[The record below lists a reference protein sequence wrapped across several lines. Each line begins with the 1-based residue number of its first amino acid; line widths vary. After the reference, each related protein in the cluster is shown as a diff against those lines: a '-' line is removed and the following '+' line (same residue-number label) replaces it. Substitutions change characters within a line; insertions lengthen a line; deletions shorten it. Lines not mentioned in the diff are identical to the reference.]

1 LFNEAYIDETLVHKR
16 KCTYK
21 NSNLTEGLKMG
32 FLKTTCGVCNGDAG
46 LTRLR
51 LKQSKVDICSSCLKA
66 AGGISVVNVA
76 KATVEDVRKILQE
89 KAERIGDDPMSKAE
103 GMYGYCKEHN
113 FGSGFNEKQSLKH
126 FTVLQDNLLKGE
138 KVLMTFIGLNDFKS
152 ATKHDN
158 NYAYA
163 ITSKRI
169 IYGQKKVAGQK
180 FQAVEHGKIN
190 DISFKTGVLFGT
202 LEIDTPYEKIKV
214 GLDKGSATHINNKI
228 HEVLDTLKEEF
239 KPVREV
245 QQQVAAALSPA
256 DEIKKYKELLDM
268 DAITQE
274 EFDLK
279 KKELLGL

>member
-1 LFNEAYIDETLVHKR
+1 
-16 KCTYK
+16 
-21 NSNLTEGLKMG
+21 MG
-32 FLKTTCGVCNGDAG
+32 FFKSVCGVCNGEAG
-46 LTRLR
+46 MTRLK
-51 LKQSKVDICSSCLKA
+51 LKKSKAWICSECLKK
-66 AGGISVVNVA
+66 AGGIMVVDVG
-76 KATVEDVRKILQE
+76 KATVEDVQAILQE
-89 KAERIGDDPMSKAE
+89 KADRIGDDPMSTAE
-103 GMYGYCKEHN
+103 GMYNYCKEHN
-113 FGSGFNEKQSLKH
+113 FGKGFNEKQSLKH

-138 KVLMTFIGLNDFKS
+138 KVLMTYIGLNDFQS

-169 IYGQKKVAGQK
+169 IYGQKKVAGANFK
-180 FQAVEHGKIN
+180 AVEHGKIN
-190 DISFKTGVLFGT
+190 DITFETGVLFGT
-202 LEIDTPYEKIKV
+202 LKIDTPYEKIKV

-228 HEVLDTLKEEF
+228 HEVLSELKGELV
-239 KPVREV
+239 PVKET